1 MTEAGYVGEDVENIL
16 LKLLQASDYNV
27 ERAERGII
35 YVDEID
41 KIAKKSENV
50 SITRDVSG
58 EGVQQAL
65 LKIIEGTVASV
76 PPQGGRKHPNQ
87 EMIQVDTK
95 NILFIVGGAFDGIE
109 EIVKQRLGEKIIGFG
124 QNNRAIDEKESYM
137 RHIIADDIQ
146 KFGIIPELIGRLPVL
161 AALNQLTT
169 EDLIRILKRYGE
181 EPFAVK
187 IANKIC
193 SARENAPIE
202 TTFELVDVIKS
213 ALPAA
218 VLRKKGHP
226 AKQTFQAIRIEV
238 NHELEQLE
246 TVLQDGLTLLKPHG
260 IMAVITFH
268 SLEDRI
274 VKEIFKEVA
283 VAKKVNKRLP
293 QVGTENLEYQL
304 VNRKPVLA
312 SSEELENNN
321 RAHSAKLRGIEKK
334 G

>member
-1 MTEAGYVGEDVENIL
+1 MRMDQSQELDAYAVVNTY
-16 LKLLQASDYNV
+16 
-27 ERAERGII
+27 
-35 YVDEID
+35 D
-41 KIAKKSENV
+41 K
-50 SITRDVSG
+50 
-58 EGVQQAL
+58 
-65 LKIIEGTVASV
+65 
-76 PPQGGRKHPNQ
+76 
-87 EMIQVDTK
+87 
-95 NILFIVGGAFDGIE
+95 
-109 EIVKQRLGEKIIGFG
+109 
-124 QNNRAIDEKESYM
+124 
-137 RHIIADDIQ
+137 
-146 KFGIIPELIGRLPVL
+146 
-161 AALNQLTT
+161 

-246 TVLQDGLTLLKPHG
+246 TVLHDGLTLL
-260 IMAVITFH
+260 
-268 SLEDRI
+268 
-274 VKEIFKEVA
+274 KEVA

>member
-1 MTEAGYVGEDVENIL
+1 MRMDQSQELDAYAVVNTY
-16 LKLLQASDYNV
+16 
-27 ERAERGII
+27 
-35 YVDEID
+35 D
-41 KIAKKSENV
+41 K
-50 SITRDVSG
+50 
-58 EGVQQAL
+58 
-65 LKIIEGTVASV
+65 
-76 PPQGGRKHPNQ
+76 
-87 EMIQVDTK
+87 
-95 NILFIVGGAFDGIE
+95 
-109 EIVKQRLGEKIIGFG
+109 
-124 QNNRAIDEKESYM
+124 
-137 RHIIADDIQ
+137 
-146 KFGIIPELIGRLPVL
+146 
-161 AALNQLTT
+161 

-226 AKQTFQAIRIEV
+226 AIRIEV

>member
-1 MTEAGYVGEDVENIL
+1 MEHISVLLNESIDMLQIKED
-16 LKLLQASDYNV
+16 
-27 ERAERGII
+27 GI
-35 YVDEID
+35 YVDCTLGRGGHSSEIL
-41 KIAKKSENV
+41 KRL
-50 SITRDVSG
+50 TSG
-58 EGVQQAL
+58 HL
-65 LKIIEGTVASV
+65 Y
-76 PPQGGRKHPNQ
+76 
-87 EMIQVDTK
+87 
-95 NILFIVGGAFDGIE
+95 AFDCD
-109 EIVKQRLGEKIIGFG
+109 
-124 QNNRAIDEKESYM
+124 QNAIDESMPRLKAIGDQFTLIHSPFENSLLAKRGVNFVDGIFMDLGVSSPQFDDAQRGFSYRWDARLDM
-137 RHIIADDIQ
+137 RMDQ
-146 KFGIIPELIGRLPVL
+146 SQELDAYVVV
-161 AALNQLTT
+161 NTYDK

-181 EPFAVK
+181 EPFAQK
-187 IANKIC
+187 IADKIC
-193 SARENAPIE
+193 KARETAPIE

-246 TVLQDGLTLLKPHG
+246 TVLHDGLTMLNPHG
-260 IMAVITFH
+260 RMAVITFH

-312 SSEELENNN
+312 SSEELEMNN

>member
-1 MTEAGYVGEDVENIL
+1 MKT
-16 LKLLQASDYNV
+16 
-27 ERAERGII
+27 R
-35 YVDEID
+35 EI
-41 KIAKKSENV
+41 
-50 SITRDVSG
+50 
-58 EGVQQAL
+58 
-65 LKIIEGTVASV
+65 
-76 PPQGGRKHPNQ
+76 
-87 EMIQVDTK
+87 
-95 NILFIVGGAFDGIE
+95 
-109 EIVKQRLGEKIIGFG
+109 
-124 QNNRAIDEKESYM
+124 
-137 RHIIADDIQ
+137 
-146 KFGIIPELIGRLPVL
+146 
-161 AALNQLTT
+161 
-169 EDLIRILKRYGE
+169 
-181 EPFAVK
+181 
-187 IANKIC
+187 
-193 SARENAPIE
+193 APIE

-238 NHELEQLE
+238 NHELDQLE

-260 IMAVITFH
+260 RMAVITFH

>member
-1 MTEAGYVGEDVENIL
+1 MIRNYGEDKFAKN
-16 LKLLQASDYNV
+16 
-27 ERAERGII
+27 
-35 YVDEID
+35 
-41 KIAKKSENV
+41 IAKH
-50 SITRDVSG
+50 I
-58 EGVQQAL
+58 
-65 LKIIEGTVASV
+65 VAA
-76 PPQGGRKHPNQ
+76 RQ
-87 EMIQVDTK
+87 E
-95 NILFIVGGAFDGIE
+95 A
-109 EIVKQRLGEKIIGFG
+109 
-124 QNNRAIDEKESYM
+124 
-137 RHIIADDIQ
+137 
-146 KFGIIPELIGRLPVL
+146 PV
-161 AALNQLTT
+161 
-169 EDLIRILKRYGE
+169 
-181 EPFAVK
+181 
-187 IANKIC
+187 
-193 SARENAPIE
+193 E
-202 TTFELVDVIKS
+202 TTGQLIEIIK
-213 ALPAA
+213 AA
-218 VLRKKGHP
+218 IPKKVRATGGHP
-226 AKQTFQAIRIEV
+226 AKKTFQAIRIEV